1 MIGNRVY
8 GSKREGIYRKLR
20 PINHPAQEFADPH
33 ALCLSWQVSPWPV
46 RCSDGRTHEC
56 GPSPSHPATPEQP
69 RFSPDKKVLLQE
81 TSQAAAGTRP
91 WRRLPPQG
99 RPLWPKRDKLV
110 WLYYCM
116 VVLSCEYKRAC
127 MATDQNL
134 LLILYDQNRR
144 RRKRRCATNLLDLL
158 AGNDRTRYHGNGSN
172 LRQRG
177 VHFFRSLLRRL
188 NVHLCRICECG
199 QPCDITSRLSR
210 EYSSGK
216 SAAAPEAPDI
226 APAVVPAAVGTHSW
240 HRRLRRERLF

>member
-99 RPLWPKRDKLV
+99 RPLWQSGISSFGCIIV
-110 WLYYCM
+110 WLYFHVNTKEHVWRLIKTYF
-116 VVLSCEYKRAC
+116 LSF
-127 MATDQNL
+127 T
-134 LLILYDQNRR
+134 I
-144 RRKRRCATNLLDLL
+144 
-158 AGNDRTRYHGNGSN
+158 RTGG
-172 LRQRG
+172 G
-177 VHFFRSLLRRL
+177 EKGGAPP
-188 NVHLCRICECG
+188 ICWTCWQE
-199 QPCDITSRLSR
+199 TT
-210 EYSSGK
+210 
-216 SAAAPEAPDI
+216 
-226 APAVVPAAVGTHSW
+226 VPAITATAATFANEGYIFS
-240 HRRLRRERLF
+240 EAF